1 MDKGYAIFDMDG
13 TLVDSMGYWRNM
25 EREFLTRKGIT
36 ENLEEILEITKPM
49 TLEESSAY
57 FSQYCG
63 IDCSPSQFIA
73 EIEAIM
79 AEHYRNDVQ
88 IKPGVR
94 AYLDN
99 LKRRGVPMCV
109 ASATNKPLV
118 ELCLET
124 LGLRSYFEFI
134 LSCVEV
140 GAGKNR
146 PDVFLESA
154 RRLGAEPADCA
165 VYEDAIYAVR
175 SAHAAGFHVVA
186 VKDAHNAAC
195 WDELSELADEIIK
208 DWLSA

>member
-1 MDKGYAIFDMDG
+1 MNKPFAIFDMDG

-57 FSQYCG
+57 FSKTCG
-63 IDCSPSQFIA
+63 IDCTPEQFIA

-79 AEHYRNDVQ
+79 AEHYSRDVQ

-94 AYLDN
+94 EYLAR
-99 LKRRGVPMCV
+99 LKQKGVPMCV

-124 LGLRSYFEFI
+124 LGLKGYFQFI

-146 PDVFLESA
+146 PDVFLEAA
-154 RRLGAEPADCA
+154 RRLGADPRDCA
-165 VYEDAIYAVR
+165 VFEDAIYAVR
-175 SAHAAGFHVVA
+175 SAHGAGFWVVA
-186 VKDAHNAAC
+186 VKDDHNASC
-195 WDELSELADEIIK
+195 WAELTELADEVMTNWI
-208 DWLSA
+208 

>member
-1 MDKGYAIFDMDG
+1 MNKPYAIFDMDG

-25 EREFLTRKGIT
+25 EREFLLSKGVT
-36 ENLEEILEITKPM
+36 DDLEQILEITKPM

-57 FSQYCG
+57 FSKTCG
-63 IDCSPSQFIA
+63 IDCTPQQFIS

-79 AEHYRNDVQ
+79 AVHYRQDVK

-94 AYLDN
+94 DYLDA
-99 LKRRGVPMCV
+99 LKQKGVPMCV
-109 ASATNKPLV
+109 ASATAKPLV

-124 LGLRSYFEFI
+124 LGLKDYFRFI

-146 PDVFLESA
+146 PDVFVEAA
-154 RRLGAEPADCA
+154 RRLGASPENCA
-165 VYEDAIYAVR
+165 VFEDAIYAVR

-195 WDELSELADEIIK
+195 WDEMTALAHETIT
-208 DWLSA
+208 DWM